1 MCIRDSITLV
11 LVRRGEQLDDIH
23 RSRRHPCVR
32 WWAVP
37 HGLRASTGCRHLMW
51 RGWLGLPGA
60 LPGAPAAEFM
70 PAELASCRASAAV
83 VNTAGSTLKTGLAK
97 AAGERRPRKTP
108 QGRHSPRRGRPD
120 ATNRSQP
127 TPLTTTWK
135 RQRPAWKL
143 HVHTWQWHLSG
154 VSLPATDPR
163 TPWHLRCKKIQ
174 AGHLTDRLPA
184 ANVSQ
189 SEYDTAVESRS
200 CSDQNTACNQNT
212 EFYSIRS

>member
-1 MCIRDSITLV
+1 MIPLGFR
-11 LVRRGEQLDDIH
+11 
-23 RSRRHPCVR
+23 PCLQT
-32 WWAVP
+32 VP
-37 HGLRASTGCRHLMW
+37 TARAT
-51 RGWLGLPGA
+51 
-60 LPGAPAAEFM
+60 
-70 PAELASCRASAAV
+70 
-83 VNTAGSTLKTGLAK
+83 
-97 AAGERRPRKTP
+97 PR
-108 QGRHSPRRGRPD
+108 GRHSPRRGRPD
-120 ATNRSQP
+120 ATNMSQP

-212 EFYSIRS
+212 EFYSIRSLPPHHRSAHCMVAQFANCMTHL

>member
-1 MCIRDSITLV
+1 MIPLGFR
-11 LVRRGEQLDDIH
+11 
-23 RSRRHPCVR
+23 PCLQT
-32 WWAVP
+32 VP
-37 HGLRASTGCRHLMW
+37 TARAT
-51 RGWLGLPGA
+51 
-60 LPGAPAAEFM
+60 
-70 PAELASCRASAAV
+70 
-83 VNTAGSTLKTGLAK
+83 
-97 AAGERRPRKTP
+97 PR
-108 QGRHSPRRGRPD
+108 GRHSPRRGRPD
-120 ATNRSQP
+120 ATNMSQP

-200 CSDQNTACNQNT
+200 CSDQNTACDQNT
-212 EFYSIRS
+212 ELTVNSHIVSGVTLHTTDPRTAWLHSSPTV